1 MKPRYSFRNLCT
13 LAATLGLISAPAI
26 TSAAEAPVV
35 LQPVFQNIKVERP
48 ITVAVPADGT
58 KRLFLVQQRG
68 LVRILP
74 QDESGSEAKTFLDLS
89 SRKMEASEQSKFEEG
104 LVGFAFHPKFAE
116 NGKFYGSVA
125 LRAALLPFLS
135 MEGGIAYR
143 QDSFANDDL
152 KVRQW
157 PVTASLWLTPA
168 PILYAGG
175 GLGWYRT
182 TYDYRSTLAFKDV
195 TTDKVGVHLGGGL
208 SLPVSPHLGL
218 DLNGRYIFMQKDN
231 SVKFP
236 TQFNPDFWSTTLGL
250 AFKF

>member
-1 MKPRYSFRNLCT
+1 MKYFSHAPFAAAPSRLLFGTLLLVVMVSSLAGISRAAQFIPSIGYSKSTDSN
-13 LAATLGLISAPAI
+13 AG
-26 TSAAEAPVV
+26 
-35 LQPVFQNIKVERP
+35 
-48 ITVAVPADGT
+48 D
-58 KRLFLVQQRG
+58 
-68 LVRILP
+68 
-74 QDESGSEAKTFLDLS
+74 
-89 SRKMEASEQSKFEEG
+89 
-104 LVGFAFHPKFAE
+104 
-116 NGKFYGSVA
+116 GKFYGSVA

-135 MEGGIAYR
+135 AEGGIAYR

-168 PILYAGG
+168 PILYMGG